1 MRIVEITLAF
11 EVHFGGMLC
20 PAMRLRNEHNVPEQS
35 RIVIDKR
42 RLMEDNPRYE
52 ITVEDGIVIHYKRND
67 GQDVKDEITVSV
79 FIEPV
84 AS

>member
-11 EVHFGGMLC
+11 EVHDGGMFC
-20 PAMRLRNEHNVPEQS
+20 PALKLRNEHNVPEDS

-42 RLMEDNPRYE
+42 RLMEDNPKFD
-52 ITVEDGIVIHYKRND
+52 IAIQDGFVVNYKRND

-79 FIEPV
+79 FIEP
-84 AS
+84 AKS